1 MYKSCSL
8 CDRTTRTHRISMQG
22 ICSTCEVALIYWRKK
37 TPSQIVKR
45 ARALDSY
52 QNRMGLLLGN
62 VRSVGRSKKRRR
74 AA

>member
-1 MYKSCSL
+1 MAYRSCSL
-8 CDRTTRTHRISMQG
+8 CDRTTRTHRVALESG
-22 ICSTCEVALIYWRKK
+22 ICSTCEVALIYWRNK

-52 QNRMGLLLGN
+52 QARMELLLGN
-62 VRSVGRSKKRRR
+62 VSSTRRRRR

>member
-1 MYKSCSL
+1 MAYRPCSL
-8 CDRTTRTHRISMQG
+8 CDRTTRTHRVSEQG
-22 ICSTCEVALIYWRKK
+22 ICATCEVALIYWRNK

-52 QNRMGLLLGN
+52 QNRMELLLGN
-62 VRSVGRSKKRRR
+62 VKSTRKRRRR